1 MEALIVLLVIV
12 VILAIYAITVYN
24 KLIRLKIQVQEGGA
38 DIDAQ
43 LKRRYD
49 LIPNLVETV
58 KAVTKFERE
67 TMEAVVKARQQA
79 ISMHGINA
87 ERAEAEGALTQALG
101 KLFAVAEAYPD
112 LKSSQNFLQLQQEL
126 TNTEDRVLSARRFY
140 NTTVS
145 DYNAYQDSFPA
156 LVFKGLASAKPAE
169 FFEIKNEQE
178 REPVKVQFNQ

>member
-1 MEALIVLLVIV
+1 MEFLIVLVIIAV
-12 VILAIYAITVYN
+12 VVGLYAVSVYN
-24 KLIRLKIQVQEGGA
+24 KLVRLKVQVQEGAA

-49 LIPNLVETV
+49 LIPNLIETV
-58 KAVTKFERE
+58 KGVTKFERE

-79 ISMHGINA
+79 SGLGGITP
-87 ERAEAEGALTQALG
+87 ERAEAEGQLTAALG

-140 NTTVS
+140 NTVVS
-145 DYNAYQDSFPA
+145 DYNAYQVSFPA
-156 LVFKGLASAKPAE
+156 LLFKGLAGAAPAE
-169 FFEIKNEQE
+169 FFEIKDDKE
-178 REPVKVQFNQ
+178 REPVQVSF

>member
-1 MEALIVLLVIV
+1 MEALIILLVIL
-12 VILAIYAITVYN
+12 VIVGIYAVSVYN
-24 KLIRLKIQVQEGGA
+24 KLIRLKTQVQEGAA

-58 KAVTKFERE
+58 KAVTKFEKE

-79 ISMHGINA
+79 SGLSGITA

-126 TNTEDRVLSARRFY
+126 TNTEDRVLSGRRFY
-140 NTTVS
+140 NTVVS

-156 LVFKGLASAKPAE
+156 LLFKGLASAKPAE
-169 FFEIKNEQE
+169 FFEIQNAEE
-178 REPVKVQFNQ
+178 REPVKVAF